1 MIYYLIGM
9 MGSGKTWYGGRLAEK
24 LKVPFIDLDQVIEQQ
39 EERSIN
45 AIFETDG
52 EAYFRDIEAK
62 HLRELTDDYE
72 NAVISTGG
80 GTPCYHDNLMWMRQ
94 TGFTIYLRVPV
105 EILVSRLQAASK
117 DRPLLN
123 GVSDHQM
130 HGKIT
135 SLLEKRQSFYLQAH
149 ETLDVED
156 QY

>member
-9 MGSGKTWYGGRLAEK
+9 MGSGKTWYGGRLAER
-24 LKVPFIDLDQVIEQQ
+24 LNVPFVDLDQVIEQQ

-52 EAYFRDIEAK
+52 EAYFREIEAH
-62 HLRELTDDYE
+62 HLRSLANDYE

-80 GTPCYHDNLMWMRQ
+80 GTPCYHDNLVWMRQ

-105 EILVSRLQAASK
+105 DVLVSRLQAANAE
-117 DRPLLN
+117 RPLLK
-123 GVSDHQM
+123 GVSAQQM
-130 HGKIT
+130 HGKI
-135 SLLEKRQSFYLQAH
+135 SILLEKRQPFYLQAH